1 MATSSRKV
9 VGNEVAILGFDGLAV
24 WEKYQ
29 KPSTHPAESSKQGV
43 AHLSLFHC

>member
-1 MATSSRKV
+1 

-29 KPSTHPAESSKQGV
+29 RASTHPAESSTQGM
-43 AHLSLFHC
+43 AHLPFFHC